1 MRLRTYQQIIRLRK
15 IVQDK
20 ARGSAN
26 KGAYFVYVT
35 AVCRFPQ
42 RSKQNC
48 FAILRLRDFFDSL
61 RAAPESAAPNL
72 LMYLLL
78 GSRYG
83 ASVRASAAV
92 YADLGI
98 DNELA
103 VALRNS
109 SYGAL
114 SLASAAGN
122 AIVADMISHFS
133 NLLH

>member
-1 MRLRTYQQIIRLRK
+1 M
-15 IVQDK
+15 
-20 ARGSAN
+20 
-26 KGAYFVYVT
+26 YVT

-122 AIVADMISHFS
+122 AIFADMISHFS